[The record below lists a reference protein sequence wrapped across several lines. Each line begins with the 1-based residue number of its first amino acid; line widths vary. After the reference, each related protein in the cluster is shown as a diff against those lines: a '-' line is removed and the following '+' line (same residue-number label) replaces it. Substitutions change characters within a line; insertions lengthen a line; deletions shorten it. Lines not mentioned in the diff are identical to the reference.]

1 MENLDVII
9 GAIGYSL
16 AALGYLLLTG
26 LLLTSFRQRL
36 RSVILAGAAA
46 VTALWAAGVAA
57 DFAVLKLTTFQVF
70 LLEFSLDAAWVFF
83 LATLMGLGAG
93 GAQFVSLRRVGLGI
107 TAGFVLAGG
116 LLEYGYATGRTTAGA
131 EQLLIIGQIVTA
143 LLVLIYVEQII
154 RNARQQQRR
163 GLKYLCLGVAAIF
176 AYDLIMYSYAILA
189 EGISPVL
196 WAARGYVAA
205 MTLPVVV
212 VAVNRTPMW
221 SGGIFVSRQVV
232 FHTATVFAAGI
243 YLTVIGVAG
252 QYIRQYSGTW
262 GSIAQIVFIVAAILG
277 FCVFLFSERF
287 RLHVRVFISK
297 HFYRN
302 KYDYRQEWLRLI
314 ETMTTPDESLPL
326 QKRAIKA
333 LADIVRAPTGHL
345 WLKSSDGTSYEVT
358 SSWNT
363 AGGNVTLAAESS
375 LPAFLSS
382 SGWIVDL
389 REYEI
394 DPTRYEG
401 LQLSKADLQLDNAR
415 FLIPLISD
423 DELIAFIVLS
433 APTADAGLNY
443 EDRDLLKTAGKQV
456 ASYVAQEAATE
467 QLAQNRQFEAF
478 NKLTA
483 YLMHDL
489 KNVIA
494 QHSLLVENAQ
504 KHKDN
509 PAFIDDAIATI
520 SSGVTRMRGV
530 IEQLK
535 QSSVQHS
542 LENIELGKLI
552 VSAVSQC
559 TDRKPVPRANIGIE
573 RLWVRADRERLQMAI
588 CHAIRNAQ
596 DATDDDGRISI
607 ELTYDDSMC
616 HVVIDDNGSGM
627 DEAFMRDRLF
637 RPFDSTKGTQG
648 MGIGAYQIRETL
660 RSAGGTLDVES
671 ELGSGTRL
679 KMSLTKV

>member
-1 MENLDVII
+1 MII

-57 DFAVLKLTTFQVF
+57 GFAVLKLTTFQVF

-93 GAQFVSLRRVGLGI
+93 GAQFVLLRRVGLGI